1 MKKILSLI
9 LATLMVLCLFTGCI
23 NGDDDKVSSAASKE
37 QPSSQPAVKYDV
49 KLAALKGPTGMG
61 MSYLLKD
68 ANDGKTLNNYDYEI
82 YNGPEEVTAKLISGQ
97 VDIAALP
104 TNAVATLYNKSNGKV
119 KILALNTLG
128 VLYLVSKG
136 DSIKDVDDLKG
147 KTIYVSGQG
156 ATPEY
161 ALSYVLEQNGLKVG
175 KDVKFDFTY
184 SNHDD
189 LVAFAASGKADV
201 VLLPEPKVTALLTKN
216 NELKVAF
223 DLNDLW
229 ASAVADSDNKDS
241 IIAMGCIA
249 VNTAFAEKNPKA
261 VANFVKEYEQS
272 VNKVNK
278 DHSAAA
284 QVIAELELVPAAPI
298 ALKALPRCNIVC
310 ITGEQMVSKVSNF
323 YNVLYTA
330 NPNSIGGK
338 LPDENFYYIVK

>member
-1 MKKILSLI
+1 MKKIISLI
-9 LATLMVLCLFTGCI
+9 LATLMVLCLFVGCD
-23 NGDDDKVSSAASKE
+23 NSADDKASSAASV
-37 QPSSQPAVKYDV
+37 QQSSQPAVKPDV

-68 ANDGKTLNNYDYEI
+68 AKEGKTLNNYDCEI
-82 YNGPEEVTAKLISGQ
+82 YNGPEEITAKLVSGQ
-97 VDIAALP
+97 IDIAALP
-104 TNAVATLYNKSNGKV
+104 TNAAATLYNKSNGKV

-161 ALSYVLEQNGLKVG
+161 ALAYVLEQNGLKVG
-175 KDVKFDFTY
+175 TDVKFDFTY
-184 SNHDD
+184 SSHDD
-189 LVAFAASGKADV
+189 LVAYAASGKADV
-201 VLLPEPKVTALLTKN
+201 VLLPEPKVTALLAKN
-216 NELKVAF
+216 AELKVAF

-241 IIAMGCIA
+241 VIAMGCIA
-249 VNTAFAEKNPKA
+249 VNTAYAEKNPQA

-272 VNKVNK
+272 VNKVNE
-278 DHSAAA
+278 DHSAAS
-284 QVIAELELVPAAPI
+284 QVIAELEIVPAAGV

-310 ITGEQMVSKVSNF
+310 ITGEQMINKVSNF

-330 NPNSIGGK
+330 NPDSIGGK